1 MKKSLITIIVSI
13 FIFFILLAIPAP
25 EIIGSQGWRVL
36 TIVTLMLIWWI
47 GEVVPIA
54 ITALLPIILFPILGI
69 VPLKEVTANYGHP
82 IIFLFFGGFTIAI
95 AMKKWNLNTRIALG
109 IVRKTG
115 THANGI
121 IFGFML
127 ATAFLSMWLSNTA
140 TTVMMLPIAISILAL
155 ITNDQPQPK
164 LSIQTKRFA
173 LSLML
178 GIAFA
183 ANIGGTATLTGTP
196 PNAILAGFI
205 ENSYGF
211 TIEYGT
217 WMLVG
222 LPFAATMLLAC
233 WAMICFVA
241 YPNRLGHIAG
251 AGDVINKKYAE
262 LGKISYNEIAVLIV
276 FASTALLWI
285 FKGLLPFAIKDA
297 GIAIAAAVSFFLIPR
312 QDKKGFL
319 LQWKNDPKSNDMQD
333 MPWGILLLFGGG
345 LSIAGAMRN
354 SGLIEVIGSEIGNF
368 STFNVF
374 GILIICFCIALLL
387 TEIMSNLALITI
399 FLPVVAGIALNLGEN
414 PLLFTIGV
422 TLASSCAFMLPIA
435 TPPNAIVFSSGH
447 IRVPQMVKIGIMMN
461 ILSIL
466 LITLFSYTVIS
477 YVFGINAGEVP
488 NWIKP

>member
-1 MKKSLITIIVSI
+1 
-13 FIFFILLAIPAP
+13 
-25 EIIGSQGWRVL
+25 
-36 TIVTLMLIWWI
+36 
-47 GEVVPIA
+47 
-54 ITALLPIILFPILGI
+54 
-69 VPLKEVTANYGHP
+69 
-82 IIFLFFGGFTIAI
+82 
-95 AMKKWNLNTRIALG
+95 
-109 IVRKTG
+109 
-115 THANGI
+115 
-121 IFGFML
+121 
-127 ATAFLSMWLSNTA
+127 
-140 TTVMMLPIAISILAL
+140 
-155 ITNDQPQPK
+155 
-164 LSIQTKRFA
+164 
-173 LSLML
+173 
-178 GIAFA
+178 
-183 ANIGGTATLTGTP
+183 
-196 PNAILAGFI
+196 
-205 ENSYGF
+205 
-211 TIEYGT
+211 
-217 WMLVG
+217 
-222 LPFAATMLLAC
+222 
-233 WAMICFVA
+233 
-241 YPNRLGHIAG
+241 
-251 AGDVINKKYAE
+251 
-262 LGKISYNEIAVLIV
+262 V